1 MNVYLNSLSKQLS
14 GLISNDP
21 SDKLHQQY
29 FNESMKRSLQ
39 NISNRFKNGYN
50 EGPRAHLR
58 SINLAKKTQTYL
70 EKEFS
75 THLDYL
81 QRALTE
87 EQKQLGY
94 LKSLAPMI
102 DGLRKNQS
110 WFQTYKQKRNQTY
123 QKRQMNLAKKDPIKY
138 IQSIQGK
145 QMNFKK
151 NTNTSSTNKKD
162 NVIRLYTMAVQSTK
176 DKINRIQSS
185 IKTTLENSENLK
197 RTTLETS
204 KQAEAIMPLL
214 IQHEKNEMEKNKAQQ
229 KMYET
234 LRNQERENALEA
246 FQLQAKR
253 MREAGYQ
260 NEPLPNF
267 MTRKIH
273 REANVPSFVRQP
285 VNTTANR
292 GTQLTQEYL
301 ELEKER
307 ANRANYLRG
316 EFNE

>member
-1 MNVYLNSLSKQLS
+1 MDVYLNSLSKQLS
-14 GLISNDP
+14 GLILNDP
-21 SDKLHQQY
+21 SDKLHEKY
-29 FNESMKRSLQ
+29 FNESMKRAFE
-39 NISNRFKNGYN
+39 NISNHFKNGYN

-58 SINLAKKTQTYL
+58 SINSAKKTQIYL

-81 QRALTE
+81 QKALTE
-87 EQKQLGY
+87 EQKQLAY
-94 LKSLAPMI
+94 LNSLEPTI
-102 DGLRKNQS
+102 NGLRKNLS
-110 WFQTYKQKRNQTY
+110 WFQTYKQKRNQDY
-123 QKRQMNLAKKDPIKY
+123 QKRQMNLAKKDPMKY
-138 IQSIQGK
+138 LQSIQGK
-145 QMNFKK
+145 QLKFKK
-151 NTNTSSTNKKD
+151 DANRTITNKKD
-162 NVIRLYTMAVQSTK
+162 KVIRLYTMAVQSTK
-176 DKINRIQSS
+176 DKINRIQNS

-197 RTTLETS
+197 RTILESS
-204 KQAEAIMPLL
+204 KQAEEIMPLL
-214 IQHEKNEMEKNKAQQ
+214 IQQAKSQFESNKAQQ

-253 MREAGYQ
+253 MREAGLK
-260 NEPLPNF
+260 NDPLPNF
-267 MTRKIH
+267 MTRKMR
-273 REANVPSFVRQP
+273 REANVPTFVPQP

-301 ELEKER
+301 ELEKQM